1 MAARARRADPDG
13 GAARLMRRAGALVV
27 LLAGGPLAVAADAPV
42 PLGPCGPIARAY
54 DALEVPTA
62 QLHHLGG
69 TPLARLGLLAFH
81 QGQPAPVPFQMDER
95 RGRKLA
101 LPGGPEPTA
110 DDKPGVLDADDLLVF
125 MACDAGEQASAAQL
139 ARALEEA
146 GAGAVWREL
155 RIEDPVDH
163 ARGFVYLVSAEH
175 PPATGRR
182 YVAYVPAGDLVESA
196 RYRIGLVNALP
207 TYFVLATG
215 AALGPNLIDGLR
227 LRAEATLRADLAHW
241 TLDEQHGRHELIAW
255 KAGPVRVIR
264 RSRHQVVIGLGIH
277 LTAGIAHTYFYPQ
290 HVYGPGSLKLPFSP
304 GILFRD
310 ISAYGGVDGRDL
322 RGWRYFAPGAPPDGF
337 AVDGHMDER
346 ESAFASS
353 GEWFVLAHGSD
364 ALLFVTRMSE
374 NLRRGVTL
382 SLVYRD
388 DAARPSPPEDSP
400 GTVPLVGYRGRGI
413 EKLPGGRYQ
422 FALHIYTLPGYRRGD
437 ERRLL
442 AQLDAPLTAE
452 VTAESPRPASEPA
465 ARAAAPPAAR

>member
-1 MAARARRADPDG
+1 VAACARRADPDG

-42 PLGPCGPIARAY
+42 PLGPCGPIARVY

-215 AALGPNLIDGLR
+215 ATLGPNLIDGLR

-241 TLDEQHGRHELIAW
+241 TLDEQHGRHQLIAW
-255 KAGPVRVIR
+255 KAGPVRVVR

-442 AQLDAPLTAE
+442 AQLDASLTAE
-452 VTAESPRPASEPA
+452 VTAEGPRPSEPA
-465 ARAAAPPAAR
+465 PAAAPPAPR